1 MGLFV
6 IGLNHKECPVEV
18 RERLHFSAQLAEK
31 ALTAMKE
38 AGDISEF
45 ALLSTCN
52 RVEFYGYTEQG
63 QPREAVLAL
72 IESLHGIRRNE
83 FEHFL
88 YLHES
93 KDAVRHLF
101 RVAAGL
107 DSLVV
112 GENEILGQLRDA
124 FKAANQAGTI
134 HSLLYRLME
143 KALKT
148 GKEVQTRT
156 KIAQG
161 AVSIPAVAVELAEK
175 IFGTLSGE
183 KVMVLGT
190 GEMSVLTLKNLRT
203 AGADIAY
210 IASRNEEKGR
220 ALAKE
225 YGAIWLSM
233 EEWQR
238 ELTGVDIL
246 IASTAAPY
254 PIVLK
259 THVAG
264 VMAARRRRPVF
275 LIDIAVPRNI
285 EPEVNQIDDVFLYN
299 VDDLKGVSAA
309 NLKLRRGEIRAADD
323 IVDQA
328 VIQFQSWFEQL
339 AARPTVERF
348 EEFLEQV
355 LQAEFAELARE
366 TGLCEER
373 KQQIMNRLKAKILH
387 RPFEK
392 IKEASKNGG
401 VKKHVEALHSLFNL
415 DTDQAPST
423 KH

>member
-6 IGLNHKECPVEV
+6 IGLNHKECPLEV
-18 RERLHFSAQLAEK
+18 REKIHFSAHLTEK
-31 ALTAMKE
+31 ALSLAKE
-38 AGDISEF
+38 NSALSELL
-45 ALLSTCN
+45 LLSTCN
-52 RVEFYGYTEQG
+52 RVEFYGYTEAEG
-63 QPREAVLAL
+63 QARESILHL
-72 IESLHGIRRNE
+72 IETLHGLERSA
-83 FEHFL
+83 FENYL
-88 YLHES
+88 YLYES

-124 FKAANQAGTI
+124 FKAANQAGTV
-134 HSLLYRLME
+134 HSLLYRLVE

-148 GKEVQTRT
+148 GKDVHSQT
-156 KIAQG
+156 KITQG

-203 AGADIAY
+203 AGADIAF
-210 IASRNEEKGR
+210 IASRNEEKGK
-220 ALAKE
+220 ALALE
-225 YGAIWLSM
+225 YGAVRLSM

-246 IASTAAPY
+246 IASTSAPH

-259 THVAG
+259 THVDG
-264 VMAARRRRPVF
+264 VMSARRGRPVF

-285 EPEVNQIDDVFLYN
+285 EPDVNQIDDVFLYN
-299 VDDLKGVSAA
+299 VDDLKGVSAS
-309 NLKLRRGEIRAADD
+309 NLKLRRGEIRAADG

-328 VIQFQSWFEQL
+328 VIQYQSWVEQL

-348 EEFLEQV
+348 EAFLDQIM
-355 LQAEFAELARE
+355 QAEFSELARE
-366 TGLCEER
+366 TGLNEDR
-373 KQQIMNRLKAKILH
+373 KTQLMNRLKAKILH

-401 VKKHVEALHSLFNL
+401 VKKHLESLHSLFNL
-415 DTDQAPST
+415 DKD
-423 KH
+423 

>member
-6 IGLNHKECPVEV
+6 IGLNHKECPVGV
-18 RERLHFSAQLAEK
+18 RERLHFTALLTEK
-31 ALTAMKE
+31 ALAAAKE
-38 AGDISEF
+38 RPALSELM
-45 ALLSTCN
+45 LLSTCN
-52 RVEFYGYTEQG
+52 RVEFYGYAEEGTQA
-63 QPREAVLAL
+63 REAVLDL
-72 IESLHGIRRNE
+72 IESLHDIRRGE
-83 FEHFL
+83 FENYL
-88 YLHES
+88 YLHEA

-124 FKAANQAGTI
+124 FKAANQAGTV

-148 GKEVQTRT
+148 GKDVHSQT

-190 GEMSVLTLKNLRT
+190 GEMSVLTLKNLRA

-220 ALAKE
+220 ALAAE
-225 YGAIWLSM
+225 YCAIRLSM

-246 IASTAAPY
+246 IASTAAPH

-264 VMAARRRRPVF
+264 VMAARRGRPVF

-285 EPEVNQIDDVFLYN
+285 EPEVNQVDDVFLYN

-309 NLKLRRGEIRAADD
+309 NLKLRRGEIRAAED
-323 IVDQA
+323 IVDHA
-328 VIQFQSWFEQL
+328 VIQYQSWVEQL

-348 EEFLEQV
+348 EAFLEQIMR
-355 LQAEFAELARE
+355 AEFSDLARE
-366 TGLCEER
+366 TGINEER
-373 KQQIMNRLKAKILH
+373 KTQLINRLKAKILH

-392 IKEASKNGG
+392 IKEASRNGG
-401 VKKHVEALHSLFNL
+401 VKKHLEALHSLFNL
-415 DTDQAPST
+415 DKEQ
-423 KH
+423 

>member
-6 IGLNHKECPVEV
+6 IGLNHKECPVSV
-18 RERLHFSAQLAEK
+18 REQIHFSAHLTEK
-31 ALTAMKE
+31 ALQLSKE
-38 AGDISEF
+38 QPDLSEF
-45 ALLSTCN
+45 LLLSTCN
-52 RVEFYGYTEQG
+52 RVEFYGSTEESG
-63 QPREAVLAL
+63 RARGLILNL
-72 IESLHGIRRNE
+72 IEQVHGINRQE
-83 FEHFL
+83 FENYL
-88 YLHES
+88 YVHES

-101 RVAAGL
+101 RVASGL

-124 FKAANQAGTI
+124 FKAANQAGTV

-148 GKEVQTRT
+148 GKEVHSQT
-156 KIAQG
+156 KITQG
-161 AVSIPAVAVELAEK
+161 AVSIPSVAVELAEK
-175 IFGTLSGE
+175 IFGTLSSE

-190 GEMSVLTLKNLRT
+190 GEMSVLTLKNLRA
-203 AGADIAY
+203 AGADISF
-210 IASRNEEKGR
+210 IASRNEERGL

-225 YGAIWLSM
+225 YGAVRLSM

-246 IASTAAPY
+246 IASTAAPH

-259 THVAG
+259 THMAG
-264 VMAARRRRPVF
+264 VMTARRGRPVF

-285 EPEVNQIDDVFLYN
+285 EQEVNQIDDVFLYN

-309 NLKLRRGEIRAADD
+309 NLKLRRGEIRAAEGIIDG
-323 IVDQA
+323 A
-328 VIQFQSWFEQL
+328 VIQFQSWVEQL

-348 EEFLEQV
+348 EEFLEQIM
-355 LQAEFAELARE
+355 QTELTEIARE
-366 TGLCEER
+366 TGLDENR
-373 KQQIMNRLKAKILH
+373 KAQLINRIKAKIMH

-401 VKKHVEALHSLFNL
+401 VKKHLEALHSLFNL
-415 DTDQAPST
+415 D
-423 KH
+423 KE

>member
-6 IGLNHKECPVEV
+6 IGLNHKECPLEV
-18 RERLHFSAQLAEK
+18 RERIHFSAHMTEK
-31 ALTAMKE
+31 ALALAKE
-38 AGDISEF
+38 NSALSEF
-45 ALLSTCN
+45 MLLSTCN
-52 RVEFYGYTEQG
+52 RVEFYGDAEEG
-63 QPREAVLAL
+63 ASAREAVLSL
-72 IESLHGIRRNE
+72 IESLHGARRSE
-83 FEHFL
+83 FENYL
-88 YLHES
+88 YLHEA

-124 FKAANQAGTI
+124 FKAANQAGTV

-148 GKEVQTRT
+148 GKDVHSKT
-156 KIAQG
+156 KITQG

-190 GEMSVLTLKNLRT
+190 GEMSVLTLKNLRA

-210 IASRNEEKGR
+210 IASRNEEKGK
-220 ALAKE
+220 ALAAE
-225 YGAIWLSM
+225 YGAIRLSM

-246 IASTAAPY
+246 IASTSAPH

-259 THVAG
+259 THVSG
-264 VMAARRRRPVF
+264 VMSARRGRPVF

-285 EPEVNQIDDVFLYN
+285 EPDVNQIDDVFLYN
-299 VDDLKGVSAA
+299 VDDLKGVSAS
-309 NLKLRRGEIRAADD
+309 NLKLRRGEIHAADE
-323 IVDQA
+323 IVDHA
-328 VIQFQSWFEQL
+328 VIQYQSWVEQL

-348 EEFLEQV
+348 EAFLEQIM
-355 LQAEFAELARE
+355 QAEFSELARE
-366 TGLCEER
+366 TGLDEER
-373 KQQIMNRLKAKILH
+373 KTQIINRLKAKILH

-401 VKKHVEALHSLFNL
+401 VKKHLEALHSLFNL
-415 DTDQAPST
+415 DKD
-423 KH
+423 